1 VAEIVKRPPLHE
13 RLNMSREH
21 RIALVVGSFHKHD
34 CEVMVAAARRA
45 AESLGLLIVTEVW
58 VPGSYE
64 KPLAAKRLLL
74 RDDIHG
80 AVVLGIIERGETA
93 HGLVMGQA
101 VATALL
107 RLQLELMKPI
117 GFGILGPEINP
128 TQIPSRLGSD
138 ARAAVDA
145 VHQMLVLFNISDSP
159 TEVEE

>member
-1 VAEIVKRPPLHE
+1 V
-13 RLNMSREH
+13 
-21 RIALVVGSFHKHD
+21 
-34 CEVMVAAARRA
+34 
-45 AESLGLLIVTEVW
+45 
-58 VPGSYE
+58 
-64 KPLAAKRLLL
+64 KRLLL